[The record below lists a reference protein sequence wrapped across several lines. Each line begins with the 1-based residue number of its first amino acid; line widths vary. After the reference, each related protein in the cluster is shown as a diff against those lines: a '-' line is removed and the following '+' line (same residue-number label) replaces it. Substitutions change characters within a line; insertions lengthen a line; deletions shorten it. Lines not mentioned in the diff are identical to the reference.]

1 MEYIQVASSMID
13 LVGYDAEKKVLEIRY
28 LASQTKY
35 KYLNVP
41 QNIYDDLLA
50 ATSKGTYMNAHIKDK
65 YLFEKLN

>member
-1 MEYIQVASSMID
+1 MKHIQVESSMID

-41 QNIYDDLLA
+41 QNIYDDLLV
-50 ATSKGTYMNAHIKDK
+50 ATSKGTYMNAHIIDK
-65 YLFEKLN
+65 YVFEQLS